1 MQRYDGTYDRW
12 DGLVWGLGLIAM
24 GVLFLM
30 DFLGMITW
38 GHWSG
43 AWPWLVIAIGVLR
56 LLTARRPRLIGTGV
70 TVTLLGTWFLVA
82 ANGWYGLGWTRS
94 WPLALVAVGL
104 GSLARAIAA
113 SLMPKR
119 ADGVNID
126 VCC

>member
-1 MQRYDGTYDRW
+1 MRLYDGTYDRW

-30 DFLGMITW
+30 DYLGMITW
-38 GHWSG
+38 GHWNVT
-43 AWPWLVIAIGVLR
+43 WPWLVIAIGVIR
-56 LLTARRPRLIGTGV
+56 LLTARRPRIVGAGV
-70 TVTLLGTWFLVA
+70 TVTLIGTWFLVA
-82 ANGWYGLGWTRS
+82 VNNWYGLGWARS

-104 GSLARAIAA
+104 GSLARAVAA

-119 ADGVNID
+119 ADGVNVD

>member
-1 MQRYDGTYDRW
+1 MRRYDGTYDRW
-12 DGLVWGLGLIAM
+12 DGLVWGLGLIAI

-38 GHWSG
+38 GHWSVM
-43 AWPWLVIAIGVLR
+43 WPWLVIAIGVIR
-56 LLTARRPRLIGTGV
+56 LLTARRPRIVGAGV
-70 TVTLLGTWFLVA
+70 TLTLFGTWFLVA
-82 ANGWYGLGWTRS
+82 VNGWYGLGWVRS

-104 GSLARAIAA
+104 GSLARAVAA

-119 ADGVNID
+119 ADGVNVD